1 MVLAEALCTAN
12 GSEELMFVL
21 TLSFPTPHLP
31 GLSSP
36 AKICKHSAAQ

>member
-1 MVLAEALCTAN
+1 MVLGEALCTAN
-12 GSEELMFVL
+12 GSKDFMFLL

-31 GLSSP
+31 GTSLP